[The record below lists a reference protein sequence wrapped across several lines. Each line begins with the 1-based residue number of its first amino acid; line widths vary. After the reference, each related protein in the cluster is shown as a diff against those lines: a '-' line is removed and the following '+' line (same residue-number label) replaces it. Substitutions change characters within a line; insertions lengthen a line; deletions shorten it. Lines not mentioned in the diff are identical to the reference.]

1 MILVTTPT
9 GNTGSIVLQQLV
21 ERGQKVKIFLRDP
34 QKIPAYILEKV
45 EVATGSLLNE
55 YEFTEALRGCDT
67 LYFCIP
73 QSNTQEDVNGYYEDF
88 AEAASK
94 SIKNAG
100 TKRVV
105 YLSSG
110 GKESN
115 LQAGLVT
122 ALHKGEDIISQCEA
136 SVRALRCPVFFET
149 LLYQKASLKE
159 QGVFS
164 LPMDGNYKSPQI
176 AVKDIASKAVEF
188 LTDNTW
194 TGVEGVTV
202 LGPED
207 ISYNEIA
214 RQMSIL
220 TGKPI
225 YFIEISKENYIKK
238 LLGEH
243 HTSEAFA
250 ISLTEML
257 TAIGSGL
264 YDLEPRTETASGTT
278 SIREWMIENLVPKI
292 DQNINANV
300 FEIRKHID

>member
-9 GNTGSIVLQQLV
+9 GNTGSIVLQQLT
-21 ERGQKVKIFLRDP
+21 EKEQKVRIFLRDP
-34 QKIPAYILEKV
+34 QKIPADILQKV

-55 YEFTEALRGCDT
+55 HEFTEALRGCDT
-67 LYFCIP
+67 LYFCVP

-88 AEAASK
+88 AKVASK
-94 SIKNAG
+94 AIKNAG

-122 ALHKGEDIISQCEA
+122 ALHKGEDIINQCGV

-149 LLYQKASLKE
+149 LLYQMGSLKE
-159 QGVFS
+159 HGVFS

-202 LGPED
+202 RGPED

-214 RQMSIL
+214 GQMSIV

-225 YFIEISKENYIKK
+225 YFMEISKEDYIKT
-238 LLGEH
+238 LLEKH

-257 TAIGSGL
+257 TAIGNGL
-264 YDLEPRTETASGTT
+264 YDLAPGTQASAGPTT
-278 SIREWMIENLVPKI
+278 IREWMIENLVAKI
-292 DQNINANV
+292 N
-300 FEIRKHID
+300 